1 MKRAPYLITLLIA
14 LTLICGLHIANVQ
27 AKNTEFLTYQ
37 IFVKTDS
44 NITFYAFAPTQAQF
58 NLLIAQAKMQGIP
71 DSAMWIWDMLFDF
84 YATDSTDT
92 NYVYKYYTTD
102 GLADS
107 TVTFETDAYN
117 RVYWGNKLDGYT
129 PVFE

>member
-1 MKRAPYLITLLIA
+1 MKRAPYLITMLIA

-27 AKNTEFLTYQ
+27 AKNTAFVTYQ

-44 NITFYAFAPTQAQF
+44 SFSFYAFAPTQAQF

-71 DSAMWIWDMLFDF
+71 DSALWIWDMFFDF
-84 YATDSTDT
+84 NTTDSTDT
-92 NYVYKYYTTD
+92 NYVYKYATVD
-102 GLADS
+102 GMADS
-107 TVTFETDAYN
+107 ILTFETGWYN